1 MQPVR
6 SLRERFVRAFVPC
19 LLALCLAPGA
29 GWAASSSTD
38 GKARSSAAKKEE
50 ARKAKAAAAKPGAK
64 SAAKPAGKTA
74 SKTTSKAT
82 AKPATKASSSKTA
95 GKRAA
100 KAAPP
105 KATSKASSK
114 ASARTAGKSAAK
126 TPSKV
131 SSKATARTASSK
143 AGAKRA
149 SRGSAIVTRP
159 RNQATAAVPVRAA
172 LRAPVPAGLDD
183 AAPALGI
190 GALGLRSSVALV
202 QDISSAE
209 VLVGKNA
216 DTVRPIASITKLM
229 TALVVLDGK
238 LPMHEKITIT
248 SDDIDRQR
256 NSRSR
261 LSVGSELSRADL
273 LHLALM
279 SSENRAAHAL
289 GRSYPGGQAAF
300 VRAMNAKA
308 ASLGMRRSRF
318 VEPTGLSSENVST
331 PSDLVKLLSAAGQQP
346 LIRRYSTDDEEDIQ
360 VGSGK
365 VERYRNTNL
374 LVTKSDWDI
383 TVSKTGFINEAG
395 ECLVMLTR
403 INGRDLAVVL
413 LNSEGK
419 LSRIGDA
426 SRVRKM
432 LIANAGKVIASAQ

>member
-38 GKARSSAAKKEE
+38 SKARSSAAKKEE
-50 ARKAKAAAAKPGAK
+50 ARKAKAAAAKSGAR
-64 SAAKPAGKTA
+64 SAT
-74 SKTTSKAT
+74 KTTSKATSKTT
-82 AKPATKASSSKTA
+82 AKPATKAASSKTA
-95 GKRAA
+95 SKRAA
-100 KAAPP
+100 KAAPA
-105 KATSKASSK
+105 KASTKTSSK
-114 ASARTAGKSAAK
+114 ASAKRAAK
-126 TPSKV
+126 APTKA

-143 AGAKRA
+143 TRA
-149 SRGSAIVTRP
+149 RRGSEIVTRP
-159 RNQATAAVPVRAA
+159 RNQATTAVPVRAA
-172 LRAPVPAGLDD
+172 LRPPVPAGLDD
-183 AAPALGI
+183 AAPAVGI

-202 QDISSAE
+202 QDLSSAE

-216 DTVRPIASITKLM
+216 NTVRPIASITKLM

-261 LSVGSELSRADL
+261 LSVGSALTRADL

-346 LIRRYSTDDEEDIQ
+346 LIRRYSTDDEEDIE

>member
-38 GKARSSAAKKEE
+38 SKSRSSVAKKEE
-50 ARKAKAAAAKPGAK
+50 ARKAKAAAAKSGAR
-64 SAAKPAGKTA
+64 SATKTT
-74 SKTTSKAT
+74 SKATSKAT
-82 AKPATKASSSKTA
+82 AKPATKAASSKTA
-95 GKRAA
+95 SKRAA
-100 KAAPP
+100 KAAPA
-105 KATSKASSK
+105 KASAKTSSK
-114 ASARTAGKSAAK
+114 ASAKRAAK
-126 TPSKV
+126 TPSKA

-143 AGAKRA
+143 TSARRA
-149 SRGSAIVTRP
+149 SSSRGSEIVTRP
-159 RNQATAAVPVRAA
+159 RNQATTAVPVRAA
-172 LRAPVPAGLDD
+172 LRPPVPAGLDD
-183 AAPALGI
+183 AAPAVGI

-202 QDISSAE
+202 QDLSSAE

-216 DTVRPIASITKLM
+216 NTVRPIASITKLM

-261 LSVGSELSRADL
+261 LSVGSALTRADL

-346 LIRRYSTDDEEDIQ
+346 LIRRYSTDDEEDIE

>member
-38 GKARSSAAKKEE
+38 SKARSSVAKKEE
-50 ARKAKAAAAKPGAK
+50 ARTAKAAAAKSGAR
-64 SAAKPAGKTA
+64 SATKTT
-74 SKTTSKAT
+74 SKATSKAT
-82 AKPATKASSSKTA
+82 AKPATKAASSKTA
-95 GKRAA
+95 SKRAA
-100 KAAPP
+100 KAAPA
-105 KATSKASSK
+105 KASAKTSSK
-114 ASARTAGKSAAK
+114 ASAKRAAK
-126 TPSKV
+126 TPSMA
-131 SSKATARTASSK
+131 SSKATAGTASSK
-143 AGAKRA
+143 TSARRA
-149 SRGSAIVTRP
+149 SSSRGSEIVTRP
-159 RNQATAAVPVRAA
+159 RNQATTAVPVRAA
-172 LRAPVPAGLDD
+172 LRPPVPAGLDD
-183 AAPALGI
+183 AAPAVGI

-202 QDISSAE
+202 QDLSSAE

-216 DTVRPIASITKLM
+216 NTVRPIASITKLM

-261 LSVGSELSRADL
+261 LSVGSALTRADL

-331 PSDLVKLLSAAGQQP
+331 PSDLVKLLSAAGRQP
-346 LIRRYSTDDEEDIQ
+346 LIRRYSTDDEEDIE

>member
-38 GKARSSAAKKEE
+38 SKARSSAAKKEE
-50 ARKAKAAAAKPGAK
+50 ARKAKAAAAKSGAR
-64 SAAKPAGKTA
+64 SAT
-74 SKTTSKAT
+74 KTTSKAT
-82 AKPATKASSSKTA
+82 AKPATKAASSKTA
-95 GKRAA
+95 SKRAA
-100 KAAPP
+100 KAAPA
-105 KATSKASSK
+105 KTSTKTSSK
-114 ASARTAGKSAAK
+114 ASAKGAAK
-126 TPSKV
+126 TPSKA

-143 AGAKRA
+143 TSARRA
-149 SRGSAIVTRP
+149 SSSRGSEIVTRP
-159 RNQATAAVPVRAA
+159 RNQATTAVPVRAA
-172 LRAPVPAGLDD
+172 LRPPVPAGLDD
-183 AAPALGI
+183 AAPAVGI

-202 QDISSAE
+202 QDLSSAE

-216 DTVRPIASITKLM
+216 NTVRPIASITKLM

-261 LSVGSELSRADL
+261 LSVGSTLTRADL

-346 LIRRYSTDDEEDIQ
+346 LIRRYSTDDEEDIE

>member
-38 GKARSSAAKKEE
+38 SKARSSAAKKEE
-50 ARKAKAAAAKPGAK
+50 ARKAKAAAAKSGAR
-64 SAAKPAGKTA
+64 SATKTT
-74 SKTTSKAT
+74 SKATSKAT
-82 AKPATKASSSKTA
+82 AKPATKAASSKTA
-95 GKRAA
+95 SKRAA
-100 KAAPP
+100 KAAPA
-105 KATSKASSK
+105 KTSTKTSSK
-114 ASARTAGKSAAK
+114 ASAKRAAK
-126 TPSKV
+126 TPTKA

-143 AGAKRA
+143 TSARRA
-149 SRGSAIVTRP
+149 SSSRGSEIVTRP
-159 RNQATAAVPVRAA
+159 RNQATTAVPVRAA
-172 LRAPVPAGLDD
+172 LRPPVPAGLDD
-183 AAPALGI
+183 AAPAVGI

-202 QDISSAE
+202 QDLSSAE

-216 DTVRPIASITKLM
+216 NTVRPIASITKLM

-261 LSVGSELSRADL
+261 LSVGSTLTRADL

-346 LIRRYSTDDEEDIQ
+346 LIRRYSTDDEEDIE

>member
-19 LLALCLAPGA
+19 LLALCLVPGA

-74 SKTTSKAT
+74 SKATSKAT

-126 TPSKV
+126 TPSKA

-202 QDISSAE
+202 QDLSSAE

>member
-38 GKARSSAAKKEE
+38 SKARSSVAKKEE
-50 ARKAKAAAAKPGAK
+50 ARKAKAAAAKSGAR
-64 SAAKPAGKTA
+64 SATKTT
-74 SKTTSKAT
+74 SKATSKAT
-82 AKPATKASSSKTA
+82 AKPATKAASSKTA
-95 GKRAA
+95 SKRAA
-100 KAAPP
+100 KAAPA
-105 KATSKASSK
+105 KASAKTSSKASSK
-114 ASARTAGKSAAK
+114 ASAKRAAK
-126 TPSKV
+126 TPSKA

-143 AGAKRA
+143 TSARRA
-149 SRGSAIVTRP
+149 SSSRGSEIVTRP
-159 RNQATAAVPVRAA
+159 RNQATTAVPVRAA
-172 LRAPVPAGLDD
+172 LRPPVPAGLDD
-183 AAPALGI
+183 AAPAVGI

-202 QDISSAE
+202 QDLSSAE

-216 DTVRPIASITKLM
+216 NTVRPIASITKLM

-261 LSVGSELSRADL
+261 LSVGSALTRADL

-346 LIRRYSTDDEEDIQ
+346 LIRRYSTDDEEDIE

>member
-74 SKTTSKAT
+74 SKATSKAT

-105 KATSKASSK
+105 KATSKAS
-114 ASARTAGKSAAK
+114 ARTAGKSAAK
-126 TPSKV
+126 TPSKA

-202 QDISSAE
+202 QDLSSAE

>member
-38 GKARSSAAKKEE
+38 SKARSSVAKKEE
-50 ARKAKAAAAKPGAK
+50 ARKAKAAAAKSGAR
-64 SAAKPAGKTA
+64 SATKTT
-74 SKTTSKAT
+74 SKATSKAT
-82 AKPATKASSSKTA
+82 AKPATKAASSKTA
-95 GKRAA
+95 SKRAA
-100 KAAPP
+100 KAAPA
-105 KATSKASSK
+105 KASAKTSSK
-114 ASARTAGKSAAK
+114 ASAKRAAK
-126 TPSKV
+126 TPSKA

-143 AGAKRA
+143 TSARRA
-149 SRGSAIVTRP
+149 SSSRGSEIVTRP
-159 RNQATAAVPVRAA
+159 RNQATTAVPVRAA
-172 LRAPVPAGLDD
+172 LRPPVPAGLDD
-183 AAPALGI
+183 AAPAVGI

-202 QDISSAE
+202 QDLSSAE

-216 DTVRPIASITKLM
+216 NTVRPIASITKLM

-261 LSVGSELSRADL
+261 LSVGSALTRADL

-346 LIRRYSTDDEEDIQ
+346 LIRRYSTDDEEDIE

>member
-38 GKARSSAAKKEE
+38 SKARSSAAKKEE
-50 ARKAKAAAAKPGAK
+50 ARKAKAAAAKSGAR
-64 SAAKPAGKTA
+64 SAT
-74 SKTTSKAT
+74 KTTSKAT
-82 AKPATKASSSKTA
+82 AKPATKAASSKTA
-95 GKRAA
+95 SKRAA
-100 KAAPP
+100 KAAPA
-105 KATSKASSK
+105 KTSTKTSSK
-114 ASARTAGKSAAK
+114 ASAKGAAK
-126 TPSKV
+126 TPSKT

-143 AGAKRA
+143 TSARRA
-149 SRGSAIVTRP
+149 SPSRGSEIVTRP
-159 RNQATAAVPVRAA
+159 RNQATTAVPVRAA
-172 LRAPVPAGLDD
+172 LRPPVPAGLDD
-183 AAPALGI
+183 AAPAVGI

-202 QDISSAE
+202 QDLSSAE

-216 DTVRPIASITKLM
+216 NTVRPIASITKLM

-261 LSVGSELSRADL
+261 LSVGSTLTRADL

-346 LIRRYSTDDEEDIQ
+346 LIRRYSTDDEEDIE

>member
-114 ASARTAGKSAAK
+114 A
-126 TPSKV
+126 
-131 SSKATARTASSK
+131 
-143 AGAKRA
+143 GAKRA

-202 QDISSAE
+202 QDLSSAE

>member
-38 GKARSSAAKKEE
+38 SKARSSVAKKEE
-50 ARKAKAAAAKPGAK
+50 ARKAKAAAAKSGAR
-64 SAAKPAGKTA
+64 SATKTT
-74 SKTTSKAT
+74 SKATSKAT
-82 AKPATKASSSKTA
+82 AKPATKAASSKTA
-95 GKRAA
+95 SKRAA
-100 KAAPP
+100 KAAPA
-105 KATSKASSK
+105 KASAKTSSK
-114 ASARTAGKSAAK
+114 ASAKRAAK
-126 TPSKV
+126 TPSKA

-143 AGAKRA
+143 TSARRA
-149 SRGSAIVTRP
+149 SPSRGSEIVTRP
-159 RNQATAAVPVRAA
+159 RNQATTAVPVRAA
-172 LRAPVPAGLDD
+172 LRPPVPAGLDD
-183 AAPALGI
+183 AAPAVGI

-202 QDISSAE
+202 QDLSSAE
-209 VLVGKNA
+209 VLLGKNA
-216 DTVRPIASITKLM
+216 NTVRPIASITKLM

-261 LSVGSELSRADL
+261 LSVGSALTRADL

-346 LIRRYSTDDEEDIQ
+346 LIRRYSTDDEEDIE

>member
-74 SKTTSKAT
+74 SKATSKAT

-126 TPSKV
+126 TPSKA

-143 AGAKRA
+143 ASAKRA

-202 QDISSAE
+202 QDLSSAE